1 MAMRVGILKR
11 SALIVVDVQNDFMPG
26 GSLPVPDGDKVV
38 QPLNKVIK
46 EFQVRKLPMFFTR
59 DWHPPNHMSF
69 KERGGPWPPHCVQ
82 GTEGAEF
89 HPDLLVPEE
98 AIIISKATEP
108 DKEAYS
114 GFEGTELKR
123 MLREREVRRLFIGGV
138 ATDYCVRAT
147 VLDGLRLGFEVI
159 VLEDAVRGVAKETTE
174 KALREIVLSGAI
186 LARTDELLFE

>member
-1 MAMRVGILKR
+1 MRVGVLRR
-11 SALIVVDVQNDFMPG
+11 SALVVVDVQKDFMPG

-38 QPLNKVIK
+38 QPLNEVIR
-46 EFQVRKLPMFFTR
+46 EFQARRLPMFFTR

-69 KERGGPWPPHCVQ
+69 RERGGSWPPHCVQ

-98 AIIISKATEP
+98 AIVISKATEP

-114 GFEGTELKR
+114 GFEGTELER
-123 MLREREVRRLFIGGV
+123 LLREKGVKRLFIGGV

-159 VLEDAVRGVAKETTE
+159 VLEDAVKGVAKETAE
-174 KALREIVLSGAI
+174 KALREMVLGGAI